1 MYNSHQYFSGSS
13 KPPSSTA
20 GVFGEEQ
27 EAFYRQPSGKIFA
40 KIYEKDTESPIKG
53 VKVSIYKMTE
63 EGRILSSRQSDI
75 ITLYTNEFGETDTVA
90 LPTPSKENALDPLGS
105 KPYSEYAISFE
116 AAGYAPLILRGTQI
130 FPDVTAVQKMELIP
144 VSGTEGRDSVEI
156 IDIPEHTLIGQYPQQ
171 ESQQEL
177 QQEHKKQQE
186 TRQSMDV
193 DVVLPKFVIVHDGHP
208 NTPAPRYKL
217 RFKDYIKNVL
227 ASEVYPTWKKDA
239 LIANALCVIS
249 YTLNRIYTNYYKDKG
264 FTITGITQFDHKY
277 THGRNT
283 FEETDDVV
291 EEVFKQYIA
300 KPGENAPLFA
310 QYRAGKKQPCPF
322 ASRPG
327 MLYQWGTA
335 CLAEQG
341 MHYMDILKY
350 YYKNVEIRLADFIQ
364 VIKSFPGYNLKEG
377 DQKEAV
383 RTIQKYLFHI
393 RKKYSDIPEIIINGN
408 FDSNTVNAVKGF
420 QKHFQIPENGIVD
433 ELTWN
438 KLNDIYV
445 YVTNL
450 PGFYPILQN
459 GSRGES
465 VKTLQTLLKKYGFYS
480 GQIDGILGLG
490 TEKSVK
496 EFQKIKSFTV
506 TGVVR
511 KELWILLEEIQY
523 TAGTTRATLAKVKN
537 NSMPEQTNTGVN
549 IKTYPPSKN
558 TNPLFV
564 YPPSTSIMTNSP
576 THQQPQSFYYE
587 NGYYP
592 YY

>member
-1 MYNSHQYFSGSS
+1 MYNSYPYSSGGY
-13 KPPSSTA
+13 KPPYSVA
-20 GVFGEEQ
+20 GVSDKGQ
-27 EAFYRQPSGKIFA
+27 EDFYRQPSGKIFA

-53 VKVSIYKMTE
+53 VKVSIYKMTG

-90 LPTPSKENALDPLGS
+90 LPTPPKENASDPLGS
-105 KPYSEYAISFE
+105 KPYSEYAISIE
-116 AAGYAPLILRGTQI
+116 AAGYAPVVLRGTQI
-130 FPDVTAVQKMELIP
+130 FEDVTAVQKMELIP

-156 IDIPEHTLIGQYPQQ
+156 IDIPEHTLTGQYPQQ

-177 QQEHKKQQE
+177 QQEHKEQQE
-186 TRQSMDV
+186 SRQNLDV
-193 DVVLPKFVIVHDGHP
+193 DVVLPEFVIVHDGHP

-335 CLAEQG
+335 CLAERG
-341 MHYMDILKY
+341 MNYMEILKY

-364 VIKSFPGYNLKEG
+364 VTKSFPGYNIKEG
-377 DQKEAV
+377 DQKGAV
-383 RTIQKYLFHI
+383 RTIQKYLFQI
-393 RKKYSDIPEIIINGN
+393 RKKYSNIPEIIISGT
-408 FDSNTVNAVKGF
+408 FDSNTVNAVKIF
-420 QKHFQIPENGIVD
+420 QRNFQIPDNGIVD

-459 GSRGES
+459 GSQGES
-465 VKTLQTLLKKYGFYS
+465 VKMIQSLLKRFGFYT
-480 GQIDGILGLG
+480 GEIDGFFGLG

-511 KELWILLEEIQY
+511 KELWRLLEELQY
-523 TAGTTRATLAKVKN
+523 TASTTRDLEYNPIPV
-537 NSMPEQTNTGVN
+537 QTNTDAN
-549 IKTYPPSKN
+549 IKTYTPSQH
-558 TNPLFV
+558 TNQLFIN
-564 YPPSTSIMTNSP
+564 PSSTPSMTNPSTSHYPN
-576 THQQPQSFYYE
+576 Q

-592 YY
+592 NY

>member
-1 MYNSHQYFSGSS
+1 MNLYNSYPYSSGGY
-13 KPPSSTA
+13 KPPYPVA
-20 GVFGEEQ
+20 GVSDEGQ
-27 EAFYRQPSGKIFA
+27 EDFYRQPSGKIFA

-75 ITLYTNEFGETDTVA
+75 ITLYTNEFGETDIVA
-90 LPTPSKENALDPLGS
+90 LPTPSKENALNPLGS
-105 KPYSEYAISFE
+105 KPYSEYAISIE
-116 AAGYAPLILRGTQI
+116 AAGYAPVVLRGTQI
-130 FPDVTAVQKMELIP
+130 FADVTAVQKMELIP
-144 VSGTEGRDSVEI
+144 VSETEGRDSVEI
-156 IDIPEHTLIGQYPQQ
+156 IDIPEHTLTGQYPQQ

-177 QQEHKKQQE
+177 QQEHKEQQE
-186 TRQSMDV
+186 ARQNLDV
-193 DVVLPKFVIVHDGHP
+193 DVVLPEFVIVHDGHP

-335 CLAEQG
+335 CLAERG
-341 MHYMDILKY
+341 MNYMEILKY

-364 VIKSFPGYNLKEG
+364 VTKSFPGYNIKEG
-377 DQKEAV
+377 DQKGAV
-383 RTIQKYLFHI
+383 RTIQKYLFQI
-393 RKKYSDIPEIIINGN
+393 RKKYSNIPEIIISGT
-408 FDSNTVNAVKGF
+408 FDSNTVNAVKIF
-420 QKHFQIPENGIVD
+420 QRNFQIPDNGIVD

-459 GSRGES
+459 GSQGES
-465 VKTLQTLLKKYGFYS
+465 VKMIQSLLKRFGFYT
-480 GQIDGILGLG
+480 GEIDGFFGLG

-511 KELWILLEEIQY
+511 KELWRLLEELQF
-523 TAGTTRATLAKVKN
+523 TAGTTRNLEYN
-537 NSMPEQTNTGVN
+537 PMLIQTNTGAN
-549 IKTYPPSKN
+549 IKTYTPSQHTNQLCINPSSTPSMTN
-558 TNPLFV
+558 T
-564 YPPSTSIMTNSP
+564 STS
-576 THQQPQSFYYE
+576 HYPQSFYNQ

-592 YY
+592 NY

>member
-1 MYNSHQYFSGSS
+1 MNLYNSYPYSSGGY
-13 KPPSSTA
+13 KPPYPVA
-20 GVFGEEQ
+20 GVSDEGQ
-27 EAFYRQPSGKIFA
+27 EDFYRQPSGKIFA

-75 ITLYTNEFGETDTVA
+75 ITLYTNEFGETDIVA

-105 KPYSEYAISFE
+105 KPYSEYAISIE
-116 AAGYAPLILRGTQI
+116 AAGYAPVVLRGTQI
-130 FPDVTAVQKMELIP
+130 FADVTAVQKMELIP

-177 QQEHKKQQE
+177 QQEHKEQQE
-186 TRQSMDV
+186 SRQNLDV
-193 DVVLPKFVIVHDGHP
+193 DVVLPEFVIVHDGHP

-335 CLAEQG
+335 CLAERG
-341 MHYMDILKY
+341 MNYMEILKY

-364 VIKSFPGYNLKEG
+364 VTKSFPGYNIKEG
-377 DQKEAV
+377 DQKGSV
-383 RTIQKYLFHI
+383 RTIQKYLFQI
-393 RKKYSDIPEIIINGN
+393 RKKYSNIPEIIISGT
-408 FDSNTVNAVKGF
+408 FDSNTVNAVKIF
-420 QKHFQIPENGIVD
+420 QRNFQIPDNGIVD
-433 ELTWN
+433 EITWN

-459 GSRGES
+459 GSQGES
-465 VKTLQTLLKKYGFYS
+465 VKMIQSLLKRYGFYT
-480 GQIDGILGLG
+480 GEIDGFFGLG

-511 KELWILLEEIQY
+511 KELWRLLEELQY
-523 TAGTTRATLAKVKN
+523 TAGTTRDLKYNPIPV
-537 NSMPEQTNTGVN
+537 QTNTGAN
-549 IKTYPPSKN
+549 IKTYTPSQH
-558 TNPLFV
+558 TNQLFIN
-564 YPPSTSIMTNSP
+564 PSSTPSITNSSTS
-576 THQQPQSFYYE
+576 HYPQSLY
-587 NGYYP
+587 NQHGYYP
-592 YY
+592 NY

>member
-1 MYNSHQYFSGSS
+1 MNVYNSHHYFLGSS
-13 KPPSSTA
+13 KPQFSTT
-20 GVFGEEQ
+20 GSYGEKYEP
-27 EAFYRQPSGKIFA
+27 FYRQPSGKIFA

-63 EGRILSSRQSDI
+63 EGRILSSQRDDI

-105 KPYSEYAISFE
+105 KPYSEYAISIE
-116 AAGYAPLILRGTQI
+116 AAGYAPVVLRGTQI
-130 FPDVTAVQKMELIP
+130 FADVTAVQKMELIP
-144 VSGTEGRDSVEI
+144 VVSTEERDSVEI
-156 IDIPEHTLIGQYPQQ
+156 IDISEHTLIGQYPQQ

-177 QQEHKKQQE
+177 QQEHEKQQDA
-186 TRQSMDV
+186 RKNIDV
-193 DVVLPKFVIVHDGHP
+193 DVSLPEFVIVHDGHP

-300 KPGENAPLFA
+300 KPGDNAPLFA

-335 CLAEQG
+335 CLAERG
-341 MHYMDILKY
+341 MNYMDILKY

-364 VIKSFPGYNLKEG
+364 VTKSFPGYNLKEG
-377 DQKEAV
+377 DQKGAV
-383 RTIQKYLFHI
+383 RTVQKYLFHI
-393 RKKYSDIPEIIINGN
+393 RKKYSDVPEVIISGM
-408 FDSNTVNAVKGF
+408 FDTNTVNAVKSF
-420 QKHFQIPENGIVD
+420 QKNFQIPENGIVD

-459 GSRGES
+459 GSQGES
-465 VKTLQTLLKKYGFYS
+465 VKTLQTLLKKYGYYV
-480 GQIDGILGLG
+480 GQIDGFFGLG

-511 KELWILLEEIQY
+511 KELWRLLEEIQY
-523 TAGTTRATLAKVKN
+523 TAGPTRDLEYNPISV
-537 NSMPEQTNTGVN
+537 QTNTGAN
-549 IKTYPPSKN
+549 IKTYTPSLN
-558 TNPLFV
+558 TNQQFI
-564 YPPSTSIMTNSP
+564 YPSSTPSITNSS
-576 THQQPQSFYYE
+576 TFHYPQSFYYQ

>member
-1 MYNSHQYFSGSS
+1 MYNSHQYFLGSS
-13 KPPSSTA
+13 KPQFSTA
-20 GVFGEEQ
+20 GAYDEEH
-27 EAFYRQPSGKIFA
+27 EPFYRQPSGKIFA

-63 EGRILSSRQSDI
+63 EGRILSSRQSDV
-75 ITLYTNEFGETDTVA
+75 ITLYTNEFGETDIVA
-90 LPTPSKENALDPLGS
+90 LPTPSKENTLDPLGS
-105 KPYSEYAISFE
+105 KPYSEYAISIE

-130 FPDVTAVQKMELIP
+130 FADATAVQKMELIP

-171 ESQQEL
+171 ESQHEL
-177 QQEHKKQQE
+177 QQEHKEQQE
-186 TRQSMDV
+186 SRQSLDV
-193 DVVLPKFVIVHDGHP
+193 DVVLPEFVIVHDGHP

-335 CLAEQG
+335 CLAERG
-341 MHYMDILKY
+341 MNYMDILKY

-364 VIKSFPGYNLKEG
+364 VTKSFPGYNVKEG
-377 DQKEAV
+377 DQKGTV
-383 RTIQKYLFHI
+383 RTIQKYLFQI
-393 RKKYSDIPEIIINGN
+393 RKKYSNIPEIIISGT
-408 FDSNTVNAVKGF
+408 FDLNTVNAVKIF
-420 QKHFQIPENGIVD
+420 QKNFQIPDNGIVD

-445 YVTNL
+445 NVTNL

-459 GSRGES
+459 GSQGES
-465 VKTLQTLLKKYGFYS
+465 VKMIQSLLKRYGFYT
-480 GQIDGILGLG
+480 GQIDGFFGLG

-511 KELWILLEEIQY
+511 KELWRLLEELQY
-523 TAGTTRATLAKVKN
+523 TAGTTRDLEYN
-537 NSMPEQTNTGVN
+537 PMPVQTNTGAN
-549 IKTYPPSKN
+549 IKTYTPSQN
-558 TNPLFV
+558 TNQLFI
-564 YPPSTSIMTNSP
+564 YPSSIPSMTNSS
-576 THQQPQSFYYE
+576 TSHYPQSFYYQ

-592 YY
+592 NY